1 MTDQTAA
8 ITPVAVRVTKVRTGR
23 RGKPTLGRQLLLQL
37 CCIGIAIT
45 VLFPVVWIVA
55 MSLDPRNLS
64 KPDTLF
70 PPSATLDAYVKV
82 IQQPTLNP
90 VSFLRLAANSLFLA
104 ALIAAMSVALGVF
117 AAYALSRMRFT
128 GREVF
133 MIAIL
138 AILMLPS
145 IAILAPLFVS
155 MNKIVIGDFNLRA
168 SLLGVAL
175 AVTAFQLPFA
185 IWNIKGYLDTIP
197 HELEEAATVDGA
209 TRFQAFRHV
218 ILPLAT
224 PVLAVTAF
232 FGFVAGWTEFYY
244 ATTFIVGDVQS
255 WTLAVALNGM
265 VGQYAGSTPW
275 SQFAAF
281 SILFALPVMVV
292 YLYLQKYI
300 VSGLTVGGLK
310 G

>member
-1 MTDQTAA
+1 MSEQTAVIA
-8 ITPVAVRVTKVRTGR
+8 PAVATTAVATR
-23 RGKPTLGRQLLLQL
+23 RRRRPTWLRQLLLQL
-37 CCIGIAIT
+37 LCIAVAIT

-55 MSLDPRNLS
+55 MSVDPRDLS
-64 KPDTLF
+64 KPDTLL
-70 PPSATLDAYVKV
+70 PPGATLDAYFKV
-82 IQQPTLNP
+82 LQKPTLND
-90 VSFLRLAANSLFLA
+90 VSFARLAVNSLFLA
-104 ALIAAMSVALGVF
+104 LLISFLSVTLGVL
-117 AAYALSRMRFT
+117 AAYALSRMKFT
-128 GREVF
+128 GRQVF

-138 AILMLPS
+138 AVLMLPS
-145 IAILAPLFVS
+145 VAILAPLFVS
-155 MNKIVIGDFNLRA
+155 MNRIQVGDFNLRA
-168 SLLGVAL
+168 SLIGVAL

-209 TRFQAFRHV
+209 TRFQAFRNV

-244 ATTFIVGDVQS
+244 ATTFIVGDPQL

-265 VGQYAGSTPW
+265 VGQYAASTPW

-281 SILFALPVMVV
+281 SILFAAPVMIV
-292 YLYLQKYI
+292 YLWLQRYI
-300 VSGLTVGGLK
+300 ISGLTIGGLK

>member
-1 MTDQTAA
+1 MTEQTATIPA
-8 ITPVAVRVTKVRTGR
+8 ARATVATSGGR
-23 RGKPTLGRQLLLQL
+23 RGRPSWLRQLLLQL
-37 CCIGIAIT
+37 ACAT
-45 VLFPVVWIVA
+45 VAVSVLFPVVWIVA
-55 MSLDPRNLS
+55 MSVDPRNLS

-70 PPSATLDAYVKV
+70 PPSATLDASAKV
-82 IQQPTLNP
+82 LQQPTLND
-90 VSFLRLAANSLFLA
+90 VSSMFLA
-104 ALIAAMSVALGVF
+104 VLIAALSVALGVL
-117 AAYALSRMRFT
+117 AAYALSRMKFT

-133 MIAIL
+133 MVAIL
-138 AILMLPS
+138 AVLMLPAV
-145 IAILAPLFVS
+145 AILAPLFVQ
-155 MNKIVIGDFNLRA
+155 MNKVQVGDFNLRA

-197 HELEEAATVDGA
+197 KELEEAATVDGA
-209 TRFQAFRHV
+209 SRFQAFRHV

-244 ATTFIVGDVQS
+244 ASTFIIGDPNL

-265 VGQYAGSTPW
+265 VGQYAASTPW
-275 SQFAAF
+275 AQFAAF
-281 SILFALPVMVV
+281 SILFAMPVMVV
-292 YLYLQKYI
+292 YLYLQRYI
-300 VSGLTVGGLK
+300 ISGLTIGGLK